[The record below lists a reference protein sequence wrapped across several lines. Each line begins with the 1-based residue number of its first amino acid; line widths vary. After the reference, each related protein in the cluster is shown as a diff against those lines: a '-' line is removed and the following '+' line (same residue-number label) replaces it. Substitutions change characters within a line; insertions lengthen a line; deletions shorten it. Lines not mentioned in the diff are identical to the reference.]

1 MNSEEL
7 LRRSGMQSLFE
18 MVKMQILRLDGQML
32 TRRQS
37 EDKPANIAMNWILE
51 EILQCFDAVGW
62 AAGRASGL

>member
-37 EDKPANIAMNWILE
+37 EDKPANIAMNWILDE
-51 EILQCFDAVGW
+51 QEDHRGL
-62 AAGRASGL
+62 GR